1 MVVALS
7 TEAASPAVQWVQ
19 APVRRVTLFEDRAQ
33 VVREGSV
40 ALPKGTHRLTVDG
53 VAPVLADRTL
63 VARAPALRV
72 NEARVRRAFRIG
84 ASERPEVAA
93 ALQKE
98 LQRLTAALE
107 RRRSLHAALQARRAL
122 TDTAADLLVDSVQR
136 ELPFAEAFD
145 ERWPRDLDAV
155 TSLIRTLDEE
165 IDLSKRDLDDLV
177 SKRAVA
183 ELRLAEQSR
192 PDHVLTTAIELSVT
206 AEASGTYAFS
216 LQYLVPCA
224 LWRPIHRA
232 RLVQDS
238 VRFECEAA
246 LWQATGEDWSDVELC
261 VSTARPRQRSEP
273 PVLRDDVLQVARRAS
288 REVEVAM
295 RDQDIAT
302 TGEGLGAGGAPELP
316 GVDDG
321 GEVRLLGAPAKAT
334 VASDGRLRRVPL
346 FGFDAP
352 AEVDRV
358 ARPERSPRVYL
369 RSRQT
374 NAAPHP
380 ILAGPVELLR
390 ESGIVGRTSVG
401 FVAPGEVFALSFGA
415 DDALRVRRD
424 VSERRDTGRVTGK
437 LTISRTVELYLSNLE
452 DRPAS
457 FLLEERIPVSEIE
470 AVRVRLGAET
480 EPSATADAQGIVAW
494 KVSLPSRG
502 VQKVRFEYE
511 VTASSDVQG
520 L

>member
-7 TEAASPAVQWVQ
+7 AEAASPALQLVQ

-33 VVREGSV
+33 VIREGSV
-40 ALPKGTHRLTVDG
+40 ALPKGTHRITVEA

-63 VARAPALRV
+63 VARAPNLRV
-72 NEARVRRAFRIG
+72 NEARVRRAFRVG

-107 RRRSLHAALQARRAL
+107 RRRSLHAALQARRAQ
-122 TDTAADLLVDSVQR
+122 TDGAADLLVASVQR
-136 ELPFAEAFD
+136 ELPFAEAFE
-145 ERWPRDLDAV
+145 ERWPKDLDALTALV
-155 TSLIRTLDEE
+155 RALDEE

-192 PDHVLTTAIELSVT
+192 PDHALTTSVELSVT
-206 AEASGTYAFS
+206 AESSGNFSFS

-232 RLVQDS
+232 RLSQDA
-238 VRFECEAA
+238 VRFECEGA
-246 LWQATGEDWSDVELC
+246 LWQATGEDWNDVELFF
-261 VSTARPRQRSEP
+261 STARPRQRSEP
-273 PVLRDDVLQVARRAS
+273 PVLADDVLQAVRRAS
-288 REVEVAM
+288 REVEVSV
-295 RDQDIAT
+295 RDQAIAT
-302 TGEGLGAGGAPELP
+302 VGEGVARAAAELP

-321 GEVRLLGAPAKAT
+321 GEVRLLSSPAKAS
-334 VASDGRLRRVPL
+334 VASDGRLRRAPL
-346 FGFDAP
+346 FFFEAP

-369 RSRQT
+369 RSRQA
-374 NAAPHP
+374 NAGPHP

-401 FVAPGEVFALSFGA
+401 FVAPGEAFALSFGPEE
-415 DDALRVRRD
+415 ALRVRRQAT
-424 VSERRDTGRVTGK
+424 ERRETGRATGK
-437 LTISRTVELYLSNLE
+437 LTLTRTVELYLSNLD
-452 DRPAS
+452 DRPAG
-457 FLLEERIPVSEIE
+457 FLLEERVPVSEIE
-470 AVRVRLGAET
+470 AVRVRLGALT

-494 KVSLPSRG
+494 KVSLPARG
-502 VQKVRFEYE
+502 AQKVRLEYE